1 MIFGNFN
8 KEWSHKM
15 LVKFNLK
22 SFFYII
28 LYNNTLF
35 HIYTQ
40 RKNYKNCR
48 KLEKKGS
55 KITIEIIFTL
65 IRLIHEK
72 SVTLLFIYFFNIT

>member
-8 KEWSHKM
+8 KEWSNKM

-22 SFFYII
+22 SFFYI
-28 LYNNTLF
+28 YNNTLF

-40 RKNYKNCR
+40 RKNYKTC
-48 KLEKKGS
+48 KKKKKKGS

>member
-22 SFFYII
+22 SFFYT
-28 LYNNTLF
+28 YNNTLF

>member
-8 KEWSHKM
+8 KEWSNKM

-22 SFFYII
+22 SFFYM
-28 LYNNTLF
+28 YNNTLF

-48 KLEKKGS
+48 KLEKKVAKLQLKLS
-55 KITIEIIFTL
+55 LPLYPK
-65 IRLIHEK
+65 
-72 SVTLLFIYFFNIT
+72 NQ

>member
-8 KEWSHKM
+8 KEWSNKM

-22 SFFYII
+22 SFFYI
-28 LYNNTLF
+28 YNNTLF

-40 RKNYKNCR
+40 RKNYKTCR

>member
-8 KEWSHKM
+8 KEWSNKM

-22 SFFYII
+22 SFFYI
-28 LYNNTLF
+28 YNNTLF

-48 KLEKKGS
+48 KLDKKGS
-55 KITIEIIFTL
+55 KITIYKRYWKLQLKLSLPLYVLYT
-65 IRLIHEK
+65 K
-72 SVTLLFIYFFNIT
+72 NQ